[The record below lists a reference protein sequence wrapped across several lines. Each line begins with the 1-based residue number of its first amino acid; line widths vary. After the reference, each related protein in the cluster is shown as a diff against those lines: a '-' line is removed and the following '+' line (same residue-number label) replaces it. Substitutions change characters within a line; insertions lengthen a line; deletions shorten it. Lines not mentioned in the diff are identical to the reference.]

1 MGGAARADLEVVF
14 VGTNLIVEAASPRY
28 LLAMKLTAAL
38 ADGSAA
44 AHRDQVKVLFRG
56 VGAGVFWLGFRC

>member
-1 MGGAARADLEVVF
+1 M
-14 VGTNLIVEAASPRY
+14 GTNLIVEAASPRY

-44 AHRDQVKVLFRG
+44 AHRGQVKVLFRG